1 MRSAKLVVVVLLL
14 AVPLLAGC
22 GDKSGGP
29 QAMETKFEQLDF
41 KLTTYEQ
48 ATSST
53 YNLPHFTRL
62 TNQYIALVRQY
73 KDTLGSKAAKRRLLE
88 ERDGI
93 APYCLPWAGSRSEE
107 TTSAL

>member
-1 MRSAKLVVVVLLL
+1 MRSAKFVAVILL

-22 GDKSGGP
+22 GSKSGDR

-73 KDTLGSKAAKRRLLE
+73 KDTLGSKEAKRRLLE

-93 APYCLPWAGSRSEE
+93 APYSLPCAGSLDDEARKY
-107 TTSAL
+107 

>member
-1 MRSAKLVVVVLLL
+1 MRMRKSVVVLLL
-14 AVPLLAGC
+14 AVPLLAAC
-22 GDKSGGP
+22 GHNSTDRK
-29 QAMETKFEQLDF
+29 AMETKFEQLDF

-73 KDTLGSKAAKRRLLE
+73 KDVLGSKEAKRRLAE

-93 APYCLPWAGSRSEE
+93 APYCLPCAGTLDDE
-107 TTSAL
+107 LKKY

>member
-1 MRSAKLVVVVLLL
+1 MRSAKLVAVVLV

-22 GDKSGGP
+22 GTKSGDP
-29 QAMETKFEQLDF
+29 KAMETKFEQLDF

-53 YNLPHFTRL
+53 YNLPHFTRA
-62 TNQYIALVRQY
+62 TRQYIALVRHY
-73 KDTLGSKAAKRRLLE
+73 KDLLGPKEAKRRLRE

-93 APYCLPWAGSRSEE
+93 APYCLPCAGTLDDE
-107 TTSAL
+107 LKKY

>member
-1 MRSAKLVVVVLLL
+1 MRSAKLVLVVLLL

-22 GDKSGGP
+22 GSKSGDRD
-29 QAMETKFEQLDF
+29 AMETKFEQLDF

-53 YNLPHFTRL
+53 YNLPHFTRV
-62 TNQYIALVRQY
+62 TNQYIALVRHY
-73 KDTLGSKAAKRRLLE
+73 KDLLGAKEAKRRLME

-93 APYCLPWAGSRSEE
+93 APYCLPCAGSFDDEARKY
-107 TTSAL
+107 

>member
-1 MRSAKLVVVVLLL
+1 MRSAKLVAVVLL

-22 GDKSGGP
+22 GSKSGDR

-73 KDTLGSKAAKRRLLE
+73 KDTLGSKEAKRRLAE

-93 APYCLPWAGSRSEE
+93 APYCLPCAGTLDDE
-107 TTSAL
+107 LKKY

>member
-1 MRSAKLVVVVLLL
+1 MRSAKLVAVVLL

-22 GDKSGGP
+22 GTKSGDP
-29 QAMETKFEQLDF
+29 KAMETKFEQLDF

-73 KDTLGSKAAKRRLLE
+73 RDTLGSKEAKRRLAE

-93 APYCLPWAGSRSEE
+93 APYCLPCAGTLDDE
-107 TTSAL
+107 LKKY

>member
-1 MRSAKLVVVVLLL
+1 MRMRKSVVVLLL
-14 AVPLLAGC
+14 ALPLLAAC
-22 GDKSGGP
+22 GSGSSADRN
-29 QAMETKFEQLDF
+29 AMETKFEQLDF

-53 YNLPHFTRL
+53 YNLPHFTRA

-73 KDTLGSKAAKRRLLE
+73 KDVLGAKEAKRRLTE

-93 APYCLPWAGSRSEE
+93 APYCLPCAGLLDDEAKRY
-107 TTSAL
+107 

>member
-1 MRSAKLVVVVLLL
+1 MLVL
-14 AVPLLAGC
+14 ALPLLAAC
-22 GDKSGGP
+22 GSGSSDP

-53 YNLPHFTRL
+53 YNLPHFTRA
-62 TNQYIALVRQY
+62 TNQYIALVREY
-73 KDTLGSKAAKRRLLE
+73 KDVLGPKEAKRRLTE

-93 APYCLPWAGSRSEE
+93 APYCLPCAGLLDDEAKRY
-107 TTSAL
+107 

>member
-22 GDKSGGP
+22 GSTSGDRE
-29 QAMETKFEQLDF
+29 AMETKFEQLDF

-53 YNLPHFTRL
+53 YNLPHFTRV
-62 TNQYIALVRQY
+62 TNQYIALVRHY
-73 KDTLGSKAAKRRLLE
+73 KDLLGAKEAKRRLME

-93 APYCLPWAGSRSEE
+93 APYCLPCAGSLDDEARKY
-107 TTSAL
+107 

>member
-1 MRSAKLVVVVLLL
+1 MRSRKPVVVLLL

-22 GDKSGGP
+22 GNQSGDRK
-29 QAMETKFEQLDF
+29 AMETKFEQLDF

-53 YNLPHFTRL
+53 YNLPHFTRA
-62 TNQYIALVRQY
+62 TRQYIALVRHY
-73 KDTLGSKAAKRRLLE
+73 KDLLGPKEAKRRLRE

-93 APYCLPWAGSRSEE
+93 APYCLPCAGSLDEE
-107 TTSAL
+107 ANRY